1 METWDIVCA
10 GIRYDALEARSDIR
24 LKRDIQSLDASSE
37 LQRLLSLRPVSYY
50 WRDERLPQTLQY
62 GFIAQELQ
70 QVFPELVSEGEDAQK
85 TLAVN
90 YQALIPL
97 LVNALQVQQEQI
109 RQQEARIQK
118 LEAELQRLQRTSP
131 K

>member
-1 METWDIVCA
+1 VCA

-37 LQRLLSLRPVSYY
+37 LQRLLSLRPVSY

-70 QVFPELVSEGEDAQK
+70 QVFPELVSEGEDTQK

>member
-1 METWDIVCA
+1 MCA

-24 LKRDIQSLDASSE
+24 LKRDIHPLDASSE
-37 LQRLLSLRPVSYY
+37 LQRLLRLRPVSYY
-50 WRDERLPQTLQY
+50 WRDERLPQTVQY

-70 QVFPELVSEGEDAQK
+70 LVFPELVSEGEDDQR

-118 LEAELQRLQRTSP
+118 LEAELQRLQGASP